1 MSGDRSIGVTLAA
14 VVAGLVVT
22 ACSGPE
28 AAPTVATVQQRLSD
42 QGLACP
48 DMRIEQ
54 FDGVSAGWA
63 VSCETFLIYGFTRPE
78 SGESL
83 MRTSCQE
90 PRDVGVA
97 RAGEVFALAAPARID
112 RLAEVIGGEVV
123 DLDAVCP

>member
-1 MSGDRSIGVTLAA
+1 MLAA

-22 ACSGPE
+22 ACSGPD

-63 VSCETFLIYGFTRPE
+63 VSCETFLIYGCTRPE

-112 RLAEVIGGEVV
+112 RLAGVIGGEVV